1 MPSVAQWAGTPSVKG
16 SSESMRMVLLT
27 ASLIGLQ
34 CVFQGPQLG
43 SKAELILAVA
53 GSHGMSK

>member
-16 SSESMRMVLLT
+16 SSESMRMALLT

-34 CVFQGPQLG
+34 CVLSYHTF
-43 SKAELILAVA
+43 ATW
-53 GSHGMSK
+53 